1 MVEHERDIDWPKDAK
16 TTEMGKHP
24 NARTITVAWTSNL
37 MRDGGHYS
45 VWQGE
50 ELVQD
55 GLALD
60 RAKRVALSTQGENG
74 RPIEKPVERV

>member
-1 MVEHERDIDWPKDAK
+1 MAAHCLNMVEHE
-16 TTEMGKHP
+16 
-24 NARTITVAWTSNL
+24 
-37 MRDGGHYS
+37 RDGGHYS

-50 ELVQD
+50 ELVKD

-74 RPIEKPVERV
+74 RPIETHVERV

>member
-1 MVEHERDIDWPKDAK
+1 MVEHE
-16 TTEMGKHP
+16 
-24 NARTITVAWTSNL
+24 
-37 MRDGGHYS
+37 RDGGHYS

-50 ELVQD
+50 ELVKD

-74 RPIEKPVERV
+74 RPIETHVERV